1 MKIVVLDGHV
11 VNPGDISWEAIET
24 QGDFSYYDLTPA
36 DKVVDR
42 IGDAEAVF
50 THKVLMNDDVFAKVP
65 SVKFVG
71 VFSTGYNNIDTEAA
85 KRRGIIVTNVPGYST
100 HSVVQMAF
108 ALLLEACLRV
118 GHHSHT
124 VHAGKWSRSPYF
136 AYWDYPLIEIHGK
149 TLGIVGF
156 GQIGQA
162 VAAVAQ
168 AFGMNVLVHNRTVR
182 PEFASDRLRFVG
194 LDELLAGSDFVTLHV
209 QLVESNK
216 GMIDAAA
223 IRSMKD
229 GAILINTARGPLVV
243 EADVAAALA
252 SGKLAAYGAD
262 VATVEPI
269 PADNPLLGQENA
281 ILTPHIA
288 WAPRDARLRLMDISA
303 KNLAAYREGK
313 PINVVNP

>member
-108 ALLLEACLRV
+108 ALLLEACVRV

-124 VHAGKWSRSPYF
+124 
-136 AYWDYPLIEIHGK
+136 
-149 TLGIVGF
+149 
-156 GQIGQA
+156 
-162 VAAVAQ
+162 
-168 AFGMNVLVHNRTVR
+168 
-182 PEFASDRLRFVG
+182 
-194 LDELLAGSDFVTLHV
+194 
-209 QLVESNK
+209 
-216 GMIDAAA
+216 
-223 IRSMKD
+223 
-229 GAILINTARGPLVV
+229 
-243 EADVAAALA
+243 
-252 SGKLAAYGAD
+252 
-262 VATVEPI
+262 
-269 PADNPLLGQENA
+269 
-281 ILTPHIA
+281 
-288 WAPRDARLRLMDISA
+288 
-303 KNLAAYREGK
+303 
-313 PINVVNP
+313 